1 MQGENVDTE
10 LFRLVAW
17 PTSVMHFLSPQAEL
31 SPAQRPGGGV
41 VGYAASV
48 DAGHGEV
55 AIVAVAVVLVA
66 AAVAA
71 TSLIG
76 TKTSLGPITQSP
88 VNGPSLMMKWL

>member
-17 PTSVMHFLSPQAEL
+17 PKSVMHYLSPQAEL

-48 DAGHGEV
+48 DGGHGEV
-55 AIVAVAVVLVA
+55 AIVAVAVAVVLVA

-76 TKTSLGPITQSP
+76 TKTSLRPIIQSP
-88 VNGPSLMMKWL
+88 VNEPSLI